1 MFSTAL
7 LWSGNHLCDALSSM
21 GTTVNACGENQ
32 QVMGFLAVAWLATMV
47 IVWKFMLGRMR

>member
-47 IVWKFMLGRMR
+47 IVWKFMLGRS